1 MELASFQIPDKFLT
15 LQTKEKTNPV
25 KIRYLLQQTANLTW
39 QVLESITG
47 KVELSQGRNFT

>member
-15 LQTKEKTNPV
+15 LQTKEKNPV
-25 KIRYLLQQTANLTW
+25 KIRYLLQQTANLTR

>member
-1 MELASFQIPDKFLT
+1 MELPLFQIADKFLT

-25 KIRYLLQQTANLTW
+25 KIRYLLQETANLTR
-39 QVLESITG
+39 QVVESITG